1 MSDYMFMLDSHLS
14 SEQSRVV
21 ADVQAVAVHANVNVF
36 LTGGAMRDMLGG
48 FPIRELDFTVE
59 GPAVKLSKTIAQK
72 SRAQLLRVDEERKLV
87 LLQFPGGVNASVAM
101 ARLEKYAKPGAKPQ
115 VQPAT
120 IHEDLRGRDFTINSI
135 ALSLNPASRGLLL
148 DPNNGVGDLEHKEL
162 RAVTNYTLYDDPV
175 RLLRL
180 LRFQVKLGFT
190 IGERTRMQYDNA
202 REAQLETRISAQGLM
217 DELRH
222 IANEPRCAE
231 VIQLLDQEKLLH
243 LYSPT
248 LTGAKVNLAGLQK
261 LQKAMQ
267 MIPFGAELKLDNLGL
282 FLCVL
287 TEKFTPKEKSALIKA
302 TEMGRSDAA
311 KWQSLD
317 ARSKKLERELKSAK
331 LQRPSHIYH
340 ALSKAPADQ
349 MLFLLL
355 RSSQRIVQDRI
366 KNYLQKYLPAALEVT
381 DRDVL
386 ATGAQAGTPKFNK
399 VREELIA
406 TRLDARPKKVPPP
419 TEAPAPGP
427 GGPPVLA
434 RK

>member
-72 SRAQLLRVDEERKLV
+72 SRAQLLRVDEERKQV
-87 LLQFPGGVNASVAM
+87 LLQFPSGVHASIAM

-202 REAQLETRISAQGLM
+202 REAQLEARISQQGLM

-231 VIQLLDQEKLLH
+231 VIQLLDQEKVLN
-243 LYSPT
+243 LYSPA

-261 LQKAMQ
+261 LQKAVQ
-267 MIPFGAELKLDNLGL
+267 MVPYGAEMKLENLGL

-287 TEKFTPKEKSALIKA
+287 TEKFTPKEKAALIKA
-302 TEMGRSDAA
+302 TGMGRSDAG
-311 KWQSLD
+311 KWQNLE

-340 ALSKAPADQ
+340 ALSKAAGDQ

-355 RSSQRIVQDRI
+355 RSSQRIVSDRI

-381 DRDVL
+381 DRDVVG
-386 ATGAQAGTPKFNK
+386 TGAQAGTAKFNR